1 MSLTR
6 FLREYVYFPL
16 GGSKKGCW
24 RTYLNTMIVFL
35 ISGIW
40 HGANWTFIV
49 WGVLHGVFNCISRFI
64 KPVWD
69 RVWKPIRWF
78 VTFSIVNALWVIFR
92 ADSLQQA
99 WIFLQRMFGGNDFTL
114 DRGYELYFK
123 LKEFNFMEGRL
134 PFLKNLSDSVY
145 WLYTIIF
152 FGFAFGIIFFGKN
165 SKEIRFKPT
174 VARAL
179 FTVVLM
185 VWSILSLSGV
195 SEFLYFDF

>member
-1 MSLTR
+1 
-6 FLREYVYFPL
+6 
-16 GGSKKGCW
+16 
-24 RTYLNTMIVFL
+24 
-35 ISGIW
+35 
-40 HGANWTFIV
+40 
-49 WGVLHGVFNCISRFI
+49 
-64 KPVWD
+64 
-69 RVWKPIRWF
+69 
-78 VTFSIVNALWVIFR
+78 
-92 ADSLQQA
+92 
-99 WIFLQRMFGGNDFTL
+99 
-114 DRGYELYFK
+114 
-123 LKEFNFMEGRL
+123 MEGRL